1 MRRLRQTRGAAN
13 PQGPSKL
20 NTSHQPAESQ
30 NRETI
35 LIPKNKEYTDG

>member
-1 MRRLRQTRGAAN
+1 MRRLRQTSSAAN

>member
-1 MRRLRQTRGAAN
+1 MRRFRQMRSVAN

>member
-1 MRRLRQTRGAAN
+1 MRRLRQMKNAAN

-30 NRETI
+30 NRENI
-35 LIPKNKEYTDG
+35 LVPKNKEYADG